1 MNNVVAR
8 FCPWFKFYFR
18 LFLGITTYD
27 NEFET
32 KENASDSK
40 LSQDKNDVEAMWS
53 PVH

>member
-32 KENASDSK
+32 KENAIQAK
-40 LSQDKNDVEAMWS
+40 DKIEQQMQATKKN
-53 PVH
+53 